1 VWLGALLTIKN
12 RSTIFMAQVNDLK
25 LKIFYKFT
33 VDMTILQVLSNEDLM
48 NFAANKM
55 SLFDSQSVKFL

>member
-1 VWLGALLTIKN
+1 
-12 RSTIFMAQVNDLK
+12 MAQVNDLK